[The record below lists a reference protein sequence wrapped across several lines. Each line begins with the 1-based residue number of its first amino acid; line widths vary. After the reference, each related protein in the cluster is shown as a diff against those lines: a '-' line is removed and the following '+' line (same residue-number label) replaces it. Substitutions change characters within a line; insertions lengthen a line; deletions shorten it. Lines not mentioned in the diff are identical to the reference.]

1 MGQVLRNGKG
11 DRVPPLTP
19 DAFEKLLEEGVASG
33 EIKFTGDVALVARI
47 YRAAFLTEM
56 GAATVLNWS

>member
-1 MGQVLRNGKG
+1 MSKLTGEETKLWQVLRNGKG

-33 EIKFTGDVALVARI
+33 EIKFTHSSW
-47 YRAAFLTEM
+47 RASTAPP
-56 GAATVLNWS
+56 S